1 MNPTTP
7 TRHKRKFIPAV
18 LTSCALAAVLAVQ
31 APSQG
36 GAAARG
42 PSGTDA
48 TEGNLAGWR
57 QTFVD
62 NFTTDVAR
70 GSFPSAVSDKWG
82 AYPSPWRDTS
92 GNGVYS
98 PKDVVSIS
106 NGVLTKDIHTSGGVH
121 KVAALTPKVPG
132 SSKFGQLYGR
142 YEVRMRADTLPG
154 YKIAWMLWPDSGTTT
169 TGAAG
174 GGGNGE
180 IDFPEG
186 ELSDNTKIW
195 GFVHRQNARTG
206 GDQAWFRIPINFND
220 WHTYTMEWSPGLVRL
235 LIDGAEVGR
244 TTERI
249 PNTPMHWVLQTETSL
264 KTGTSDSTRGKVQID
279 WVAAWAYDPSVTGPA
294 PAPTPPA
301 PAPTPPTPTPTPPA
315 PVGEALTA
323 GGIAAG
329 ATVSGVV
336 NLAATAPSGVSQ
348 VKWYVDG
355 KEVQWDGD
363 GAPWTDPWDS
373 RSVGNGQHS
382 LFVKAR
388 DASGKWSTSAPLTFN
403 VAN

>member
-1 MNPTTP
+1 MSLSTS
-7 TRHKRKFIPAV
+7 TRLKRSLILGLA
-18 LTSCALAAVLAVQ
+18 SCALATAVAVR
-31 APSQG
+31 APSP
-36 GAAARG
+36 AADALG

-48 TEGNLAGWR
+48 PIGNLTGWR
-57 QTFVD
+57 QIFVD
-62 NFTTDVAR
+62 DFNTNVPR
-70 GSFPSAVSDKWG
+70 GSFPDAVSNKWG

-92 GNGVYS
+92 GQGVYS
-98 PKDVVSIS
+98 PKDVVSIA
-106 NGVLTKDIHTSGGVH
+106 NGVLTKDLHTAGGVH

-132 SSKFGQLYGR
+132 TSKYGQLYGR
-142 YEVRMRADTLPG
+142 YELRMRADTLPG

-195 GFVHRQNARTG
+195 GFVHRQNATTG
-206 GDQAWFRIPINFND
+206 GDQAWFRIPVNFNA
-220 WHTYTMEWSPGLVRL
+220 WHTYTIEWSPGLVVLR
-235 LIDGAEVGR
+235 IDGVEVGR

-264 KTGTSDSTRGKVQID
+264 KMATSDSTRGNVQID
-279 WVAAWAYDPSVTGPA
+279 WVAAWAYDPASVATATAADTTGPS
-294 PAPTPPA
+294 
-301 PAPTPPTPTPTPPA
+301 
-315 PVGEALTA
+315 VTA
-323 GGIAAG
+323 GGIAPG

-336 NLAATAPSGVSQ
+336 NLTADASDPSGVTA

-355 KEVQWDGD
+355 AEVQWDGD

-373 RSVGNGQHS
+373 RSIGNGQHS
-382 LFVKAR
+382 LFAKAR
-388 DASGKWSTSAPLTFN
+388 DAKGNWGTSARVVFT